1 MPTEPLYPEELA
13 TSLGDLLEQTTQY
26 LKATTLADAVKSMG
40 AACSIAEI

>member
-1 MPTEPLYPEELA
+1 MPNEAIYNEELA

-40 AACSIAEI
+40 AVCPNAER